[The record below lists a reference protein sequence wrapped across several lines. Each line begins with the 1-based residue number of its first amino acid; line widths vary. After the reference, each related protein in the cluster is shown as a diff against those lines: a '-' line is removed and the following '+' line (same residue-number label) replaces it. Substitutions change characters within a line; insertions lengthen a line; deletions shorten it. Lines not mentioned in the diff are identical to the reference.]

1 MPKKELNGVLLLL
14 FVPLLIGAIFEV
26 IILGIAFFGADE
38 IECNLFW
45 CEFKTTR
52 RTIENNTIVTSKSIK
67 IYDSECYQ
75 NGIKINCSDMPNMN
89 LIYIK
94 KDDKR

>member
-1 MPKKELNGVLLLL
+1 MPKK
-14 FVPLLIGAIFEV
+14 
-26 IILGIAFFGADE
+26 D
-38 IECNLFW
+38 
-45 CEFKTTR
+45 
-52 RTIENNTIVTSKSIK
+52 IENNTIVTSKSIE

-94 KDDKR
+94 KDDKRWLKPHCWSCFLLLSFLWFTA

>member
-1 MPKKELNGVLLLL
+1 MPKK
-14 FVPLLIGAIFEV
+14 
-26 IILGIAFFGADE
+26 D
-38 IECNLFW
+38 
-45 CEFKTTR
+45 
-52 RTIENNTIVTSKSIK
+52 IENNTIVTSKSIE
-67 IYDSECYQ
+67 IYNSECYQ